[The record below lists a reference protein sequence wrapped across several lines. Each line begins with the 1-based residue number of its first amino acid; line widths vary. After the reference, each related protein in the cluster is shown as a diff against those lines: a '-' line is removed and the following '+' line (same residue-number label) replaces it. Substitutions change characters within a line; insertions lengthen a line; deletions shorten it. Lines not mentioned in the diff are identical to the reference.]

1 MFFDEFGYSFLER
14 LWRTWAPRGRRP
26 IIRRVTRDRRVLTT
40 AVGLTL
46 SGKIYKRYFEGG
58 MDSDDVITA
67 IEHLRRFMP
76 EGFILILDRA
86 PIHTSEATVRY
97 FWDHPEIVVEPLP
110 PYAPELNPEEYC
122 HGNVKN
128 RLANASPDDREQMRC
143 FLDRG
148 FARLRRR
155 PDLLL
160 SFIHAAGLPVR
171 QLWLT

>member
-1 MFFDEFGYSFLER
+1 MLFDEFGYSCLER

-26 IIRRVTRDRRVLTT
+26 ILRRVTRDRRGLTT
-40 AVGLTL
+40 AVGLTR
-46 SGKIYKRYFEGG
+46 SGKSYQRSFEGG
-58 MDSDDVITA
+58 MDRDDVIPA
-67 IEHLRRFMP
+67 VEPLRRCMP

-86 PIHTSEATVRY
+86 PSHTSDAPVRS
-97 FWDHPEIVVEPLP
+97 FWDHSEIVVEPLP
-110 PYAPELNPEEYC
+110 PDAPELNPQEYC
-122 HGNVKN
+122 HGTVKN
-128 RLANASPDDREQMRC
+128 RLANANPDDREQMRR
-143 FLDRG
+143 FLERG